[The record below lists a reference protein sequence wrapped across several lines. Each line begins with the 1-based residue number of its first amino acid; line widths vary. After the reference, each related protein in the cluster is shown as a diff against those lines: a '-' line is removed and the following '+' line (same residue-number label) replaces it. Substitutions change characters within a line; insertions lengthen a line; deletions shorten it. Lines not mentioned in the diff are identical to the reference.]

1 VQDEPGPLER
11 RANPI
16 TPENPIPRRISH
28 VEAAYPPE
36 AAEVGAGARI
46 TLRVTLDE
54 SGRVGEVRTMGTSVS
69 APHMAV
75 NTAEASR
82 SLIGRSE
89 AGGRFMTGLIDAFK
103 RAATDA
109 VRQWQYDPPFKGPIS
124 FNVTV
129 HFGDAPPP
137 PPPPPV
143 PEARAVRRAAAAPPP
158 PPPPPPEPARRG
170 GRGGVVGGVPDGV
183 RGGVPGGVSG
193 GVVGGVPGG
202 ATTRS
207 EQQVGDEPLRVG
219 GNIKAPE
226 KIRHVNAVYPEI
238 ARAARVQ
245 GVVIVEVRIETDG
258 TVSDVKVLRSI
269 PLLDEA
275 AIEAV
280 RQWLFV
286 PTLLNGSP
294 VPIMM
299 TTTINF
305 RL

>member
-1 VQDEPGPLER
+1 
-11 RANPI
+11 
-16 TPENPIPRRISH
+16 
-28 VEAAYPPE
+28 
-36 AAEVGAGARI
+36 
-46 TLRVTLDE
+46 
-54 SGRVGEVRTMGTSVS
+54 
-69 APHMAV
+69 
-75 NTAEASR
+75 
-82 SLIGRSE
+82 
-89 AGGRFMTGLIDAFK
+89 
-103 RAATDA
+103 
-109 VRQWQYDPPFKGPIS
+109 
-124 FNVTV
+124 
-129 HFGDAPPP
+129 
-137 PPPPPV
+137 
-143 PEARAVRRAAAAPPP
+143 
-158 PPPPPPEPARRG
+158 
-170 GRGGVVGGVPDGV
+170 
-183 RGGVPGGVSG
+183 
-193 GVVGGVPGG
+193 
-202 ATTRS
+202 
-207 EQQVGDEPLRVG
+207 VGDEPLRVG